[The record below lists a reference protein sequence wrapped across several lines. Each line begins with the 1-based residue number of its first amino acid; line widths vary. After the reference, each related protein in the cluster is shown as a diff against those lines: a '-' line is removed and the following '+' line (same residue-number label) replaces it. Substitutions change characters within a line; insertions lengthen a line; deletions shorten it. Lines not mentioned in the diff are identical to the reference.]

1 MQCKFYDKQITL
13 PTIDGEFSL
22 LAVKISLLFRIGILD
37 GLCGSEEKQL

>member
-22 LAVKISLLFRIGILD
+22 LAVKITIVQNWNITWVMWL
-37 GLCGSEEKQL
+37 